1 VVGYLMTEECADS
14 GAIVVAG
21 GGQVRRVQLFQSK
34 GVQFGTPPTIAEV
47 AGRWG
52 EIMDMDGAVPGVNPV
67 G

>member
-1 VVGYLMTEECADS
+1 MTEECADS

-34 GVQFGTPPTIAEV
+34 GVQFGAPPTIAEV